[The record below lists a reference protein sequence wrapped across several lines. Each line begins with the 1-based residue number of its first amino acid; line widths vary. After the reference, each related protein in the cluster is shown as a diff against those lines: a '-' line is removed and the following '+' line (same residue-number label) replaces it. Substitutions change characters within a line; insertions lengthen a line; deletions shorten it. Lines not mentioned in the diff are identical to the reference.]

1 MVRSALS
8 QAAYET
14 AANGKQLNAPA
25 IHPWPAPAKAMKPNN
40 SNALNSEAMTYF
52 MRVYVPG
59 QVRAA
64 SVRRRLVIAWDTPS
78 RAL

>member
-1 MVRSALS
+1 
-8 QAAYET
+8 
-14 AANGKQLNAPA
+14 
-25 IHPWPAPAKAMKPNN
+25 MKPNN

>member
-1 MVRSALS
+1 
-8 QAAYET
+8 
-14 AANGKQLNAPA
+14 
-25 IHPWPAPAKAMKPNN
+25 MKPNN
-40 SNALNSEAMTYF
+40 SKALNSEAMTYF